1 MLVILFN
8 VLLGATA
15 LYAFVRGGAPE
26 RVVAVAF
33 IAAATASFA
42 ARPLADARYQ
52 DTEFGLLLID
62 VALLAVLVAVALW
75 ANRFWPIWIAAFQ
88 LFALLVHI
96 AMLYQQDVLP
106 IVYFVVISRIAY
118 PMLLMLMVGTT
129 LHFQRLKRHGAD
141 PDWIRQNI

>member
-1 MLVILFN
+1 VLVILFN
-8 VLLGATA
+8 MLLGVSA

-26 RVVAVAF
+26 RVVA
-33 IAAATASFA
+33 AAMNAAIASFFA
-42 ARPLADARYQ
+42 QPLAKGGYEE
-52 DTEFGLLLID
+52 TEIGLLLID
-62 VALLAVLVAVALW
+62 AALLAVLVAVALW

-96 AMLYQQDVLP
+96 AMLYERDVLP

-118 PMLLMLMVGTT
+118 PMLLMLLIGTM

-141 PDWIRQNI
+141 PDWIRHSV

>member
-1 MLVILFN
+1 MFN
-8 VLLGATA
+8 LLLGASA

-26 RVVAVAF
+26 RVVAAAF

-42 ARPLADARYQ
+42 ARPLAHVRYH

-62 VALLAVLVAVALW
+62 AALLAVLVAVALW

-118 PMLLMLMVGTT
+118 PMLLMLLVGTA
-129 LHFQRLKRHGAD
+129 LHFHRLQRHGAD
-141 PDWIRQNI
+141 PDWIHHGI

>member
-1 MLVILFN
+1 VFVILFN
-8 VLLGATA
+8 VLLGASV

-33 IAAATASFA
+33 IAAATASFM
-42 ARPLADARYQ
+42 ARPLAHVRYQ
-52 DTEFGLLLID
+52 DTEVGLLLID
-62 VALLAVLVAVALW
+62 AALLVVLVAVALW

-118 PMLLMLMVGTT
+118 PMLVMLLVGTT
-129 LHFQRLKRHGAD
+129 FHFQRLQRHGAD
-141 PDWIRQNI
+141 PDWIRHNI

>member
-1 MLVILFN
+1 MILFN
-8 VLLGATA
+8 VLLGASA

-33 IAAATASFA
+33 IAAAIASYI
-42 ARPLADARYQ
+42 ARPLGQVRFE

-62 VALLAVLVAVALW
+62 AALLAVLIAVALW

-96 AMLYQQDVLP
+96 AMLYQQDILP

-118 PMLLMLMVGTT
+118 PMLGMLLIGTT
-129 LHFQRLKRHGAD
+129 LHFQRLQRHGAD
-141 PDWIRQNI
+141 PDWIRHSL

>member
-8 VLLGATA
+8 MLLGACA

-26 RVVAVAF
+26 RVVAAAF
-33 IAAATASFA
+33 IAAAIASFVA
-42 ARPLADARYQ
+42 QPLVRGGYD

-88 LFALLVHI
+88 LFALLVHVT
-96 AMLYQQDVLP
+96 MLYEQDILP
-106 IVYFVVISRIAY
+106 LVYFVVISRIAY
-118 PMLLMLMVGTT
+118 PMLLMLLVGTM

-141 PDWIRQNI
+141 PDWIRHSV